1 MYFPPAINVI
11 GINVGTHES
20 ELSRGKIF
28 KQQAVPIYGHI
39 NLKSHF
45 TRLEMFGSKC

>member
-39 NLKSHF
+39 NLKSNF
-45 TRLEMFGSKC
+45 TPFEMF